1 MRVTGSRPAFLVYD
15 ARSMLTLGSL
25 HGAHRRALRPRAVAL
40 AILGAATLACRT
52 GTAPT
57 PRTPAAARPDFIRSY
72 VGQTAFLRYGGD
84 RKQWSLDRK
93 AVERQSGGCDVA
105 VEVKSAA
112 FQKGVVQ
119 LGLESLG
126 QPRLESKRS
135 QCDRMQSD
143 ITLRITGFQP
153 DESAEAVT
161 TAIGRLLQTPEA
173 LLAAHGIKFDLPP
186 VSDQALVADRSPVGK
201 GPEMRLAQDVTRW
214 PKKLL
219 WVEPAYADPNPKVK
233 HEGEVEVA
241 AIVGS
246 DGRLREPQILTTL
259 AEPHQRQVQ
268 RAFSL
273 WRYEPARR
281 GAQAVAARVTERT
294 VLRIY

>member
-1 MRVTGSRPAFLVYD
+1 MIPLSLPAARRRRVRAF
-15 ARSMLTLGSL
+15 AAT
-25 HGAHRRALRPRAVAL
+25 L

-52 GTAPT
+52 ATGPAPKG
-57 PRTPAAARPDFIRSY
+57 PAAPRPDFIRSY
-72 VGQTAFLRYGGD
+72 VGQTGFLRYGGD

-93 AVERQSGGCDVA
+93 VVERQSGACDVA

-112 FQKGVVQ
+112 FQKGVVE

-126 QPRLESKRS
+126 QPRVEGKRS
-135 QCDRMQSD
+135 QCRRMEPA

-153 DESAEAVT
+153 DESAEAVSS
-161 TAIGRLLQTPEA
+161 AIGRLFMTPEA
-173 LLAAHGIKFDLPP
+173 LLAAHGIRFDLPAVAAQP
-186 VSDQALVADRSPVGK
+186 LVADRSPVGK
-201 GPEMRLAQDVTRW
+201 APEIRLAQEVTRW
-214 PKKLL
+214 PKRLL

-233 HEGEVEVA
+233 HEGEVEIA

-246 DGRLREPQILTTL
+246 DGRLREPKIQTTL
-259 AEPHQRQVQ
+259 AEAHERHVQ

-273 WRYEPARR
+273 WRFEPARR
-281 GAQAVAARVTERT
+281 GTEAVGARVTERT

>member
-1 MRVTGSRPAFLVYD
+1 MLLMPTPVSLPAAPRRRVQAF
-15 ARSMLTLGSL
+15 AAT
-25 HGAHRRALRPRAVAL
+25 L
-40 AILGAATLACRT
+40 AIFGAATLACRT
-52 GTAPT
+52 GTGPT
-57 PRTPAAARPDFIRSY
+57 PRTPAAPRPDFIRSY
-72 VGQTAFLRYGGD
+72 VGQTGFLRYGGD

-126 QPRLESKRS
+126 QPRVEGKRS
-135 QCDRMQSD
+135 LCRRMEPA
-143 ITLRITGFQP
+143 IALRVTGFQP
-153 DESAEAVT
+153 DESAEAVSS
-161 TAIGRLLQTPEA
+161 AVGRLLVTPEA
-173 LLAAHGIKFDLPP
+173 LLAAHGIRFDLPA
-186 VSDQALVADRSPVGK
+186 VAEQTLVADRSPVGK
-201 GPEMRLAQDVTRW
+201 APEIRLAQEVTRW

-233 HEGEVEVA
+233 HEGEVEIA

-246 DGRLREPQILTTL
+246 DGRLREPKILTTL
-259 AEPHQRQVQ
+259 ADTHQRHVE

-273 WRYEPARR
+273 WRFEPARR
-281 GAQAVAARVTERT
+281 GTQAVAARVTERT
-294 VLRIY
+294 VLRID